1 MGVNGE
7 ARGRSLTGV
16 FDVVLWGY
24 DRDQVARCIGDLEE
38 QLTLLYAD
46 QRRAAELGTA
56 LERARTEIMGLRAR
70 LSGVPAVHQIGAEV
84 ETILAAAE
92 RQALEIRA
100 SADGVLSTA
109 REEATQVLA
118 SAKQQAARSQRDA
131 DLLIQ
136 QERRRHQEAANE
148 MLAAARQ
155 EAERIVSAAD
165 PANEPAATG
174 RHALQNPP
182 GNGRRSRSAA
192 YDGASQPQGLP
203 PDTEPYPTQSLGEEP
218 V

>member
-16 FDVVLWGY
+16 FEVVLWGF
-24 DRDQVARCIGDLEE
+24 DRDQVARCIHDLEE

-46 QRRAAELGTA
+46 QRRAAELGAA

-70 LSGVPAVHQIGAEV
+70 LSGVPSVHQIGTEV

-92 RQALEIRA
+92 RQALEVRA
-100 SADGVLSTA
+100 AADGVLSRA
-109 REEATQVLA
+109 REE
-118 SAKQQAARSQRDA
+118 SAQILSSARHQAARVQRDA
-131 DLLIQ
+131 ELLIQ

-155 EAERIVSAAD
+155 EAERIVTAAR
-165 PANEPAATG
+165 AAGGAEAGRRNTG
-174 RHALQNPP
+174 QNRP
-182 GNGRRSRSAA
+182 GHGSRSRSAA
-192 YDGASQPQGLP
+192 YDGATQPRTLP
-203 PDTEPYPTQSLGEEP
+203 PGTEPYPGPPLEDRP
-218 V
+218 